1 MEKEFKTIAYI
12 IENTNGQVVE
22 LNDGN
27 YLYLSNEVIN
37 DIICANKDVYDNIF
51 NKGVKTSESI
61 VEATKKDAEG
71 MSKRI
76 NDLEAQ
82 LKDYVNYTDK
92 LKDTI
97 NSKEAAI
104 AQYVRDIECFN
115 ERINNVKNNINKYI
129 EMTDKIDNNFKNNI
143 IGVINKEFESKFANN
158 VESFNWDEHDDSKYL

>member
-61 VEATKKDAEG
+61 VEATKKDAEC

-76 NDLEAQ
+76 NDLEVQ

-97 NSKEAAI
+97 NSKEATI
-104 AQYVRDIECFN
+104 AQYIRDINRLN
-115 ERINNVKNNINKYI
+115 ERIKDTKNNINKYI
-129 EMTDKIDNNFKNNI
+129 NTTNKIDNDFKNDI
-143 IGVINKEFESKFANN
+143 IEFVNKEFGYKSINDGEPVNCVVYDES
-158 VESFNWDEHDDSKYL
+158 ECL